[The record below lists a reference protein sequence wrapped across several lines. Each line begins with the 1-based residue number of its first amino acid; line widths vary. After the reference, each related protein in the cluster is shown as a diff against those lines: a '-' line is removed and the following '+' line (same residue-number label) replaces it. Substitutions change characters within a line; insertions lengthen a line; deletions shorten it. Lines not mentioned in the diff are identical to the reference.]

1 MCTPKSGDVTPLM
14 KNYASVTVVGRIDSP
29 FAESYETHMP
39 IFVLRGP
46 RVPLKDSWAKLKYF
60 E

>member
-1 MCTPKSGDVTPLM
+1 M
-14 KNYASVTVVGRIDSP
+14 KNYASVTVVGRIGSP
-29 FAESYETHMP
+29 FAESYEAHMP

-46 RVPLKDSWAKLKYF
+46 RVPLKDLWPKLKYF